1 MPTSDFQQ
9 KSNSDVSSNNN
20 YIAGTPFLTGGGEW
34 KPKNIIDAISEIQQF
49 YVIES
54 KGQNI
59 PVEFL
64 TLEGTIGFFKMGLRS
79 GFGETVFI
87 FFLFPVFEFYLIP
100 FVFHSTGLGAILMG
114 TVPFILLFVNTGLC
128 FYVSRFYI
136 GTLTRRAI
144 NSLFFGRAFI
154 LTIKSFVMYIL
165 YYCVSNSRIATPE
178 RVWSLAQRFFTNQET
193 ASKFYYGTEKIL
205 PYVLPVTI
213 VCSVSML
220 LSAFLPYGSAY
231 LLDRKRQRRKEKNQA
246 RVSGQN
252 NT

>member
-1 MPTSDFQQ
+1 MTTSDFQQ
-9 KSNSDVSSNNN
+9 KSNFDVSSNNS
-20 YIAGTPFLTGGGEW
+20 YVAGTPYLTGGGDW
-34 KPKNIIDAISEIQQF
+34 KPKNIINAISEVQQF

-100 FVFHSTGLGAILMG
+100 FVFHSTGLGAVLIG
-114 TVPFILLFVNTGLC
+114 AVPFILLMANTGLC

-154 LTIKSFVMYIL
+154 LCIKSFLMYVL
-165 YYCVSNSRIATPE
+165 YSCASNPRLASPE
-178 RVWSLAQRFFTNQET
+178 RLWSLALRCFNNQET
-193 ASKFYYGTEKIL
+193 AKNFYYGALKIL
-205 PYVLPVTI
+205 PYVVPVTM
-213 VCSVSML
+213 VCSISML

-231 LLDRKRQRRKEKNQA
+231 LLDCRRQRKKEKNQA
-246 RVSGQN
+246 RVAGH
-252 NT
+252 

>member
-1 MPTSDFQQ
+1 MATSDFQQ

-20 YIAGTPFLTGGGEW
+20 YMAGTPFLTGGGEW

-54 KGQNI
+54 KGQSI

-64 TLEGTIGFFKMGLRS
+64 TLEGTIGFFKMGLTS
-79 GFGETVFI
+79 GFGETIFI
-87 FFLFPVFEFYLIP
+87 FLLFPVFEFYLIP
-100 FVFHSTGLGAILMG
+100 FVFHSTGLGTVLMG
-114 TVPFILLFVNTGLC
+114 TVPFILLFVNTGMC

-154 LTIKSFVMYIL
+154 LTIKSFLMYVL
-165 YYCVSNSRIATPE
+165 YSCASNPRLASPE
-178 RVWSLAQRFFTNQET
+178 RVWSLAQRLLNNQEE
-193 ASKFYYGTEKIL
+193 AKKFYYGIEKIL
-205 PYVLPVTI
+205 PYVVPVTI
-213 VCSVSML
+213 VCSISML

-231 LLDRKRQRRKEKNQA
+231 LLDRRRQRKKEKNQA
-246 RVSGQN
+246 RVAGH
-252 NT
+252 